1 MKPAQLR
8 FLVVEDHAFQ
18 RRILLKTLE
27 NLGAVHVQE
36 AANGHSALEIF
47 RSSPQPVDIILTDLD
62 MPGMD
67 GIEFL
72 RHIGE
77 SRKPVSVVLVSAVE
91 RSVLAS
97 VETMAA
103 AYGITLLGTL
113 QKPITATD
121 LETLIL
127 AHWPPT
133 HDSAKPAKPAAYPI
147 EQIAAALENGAF
159 EAYFQPKVD
168 LATREVKCFEALA
181 RWRHP
186 QAGLLAPDRFIEL
199 MERHALIDGLT
210 WQMLDQ
216 SAAACCQWRESGRDI
231 CVSVNLSVASLAD
244 VNFADRAADL
254 VRKRKLDPRNVI
266 LEVTESA
273 AVAADA
279 GPVLENLSRLRLKGF
294 GLSIDDYGTGY
305 SSIQQLSRVPFTELK
320 IDRSFLQMTP
330 GTDSRLIIL
339 RSSLDMAKKLHMVT
353 VAEGIET
360 QQDWDLLR
368 NLGCD
373 LGQGYF
379 VARPMSAG
387 AVPAWIDEW
396 NGLDNLAPERSA

>member
-1 MKPAQLR
+1 MTPALLQ
-8 FLVVEDHAFQ
+8 FLVVEDHPFQ
-18 RRILLKTLE
+18 RRMLLKTLR

-36 AANGHSALEIF
+36 AVDGHSALEIF
-47 RSSPQPVDIILTDLD
+47 RSSPQPVDIIISDLD

-72 RHIGE
+72 RHLGE
-77 SRKPVSVVLVSAVE
+77 SRKPVAVVLVSAVE

-103 AYGITLLGTL
+103 AYGITLLGAL
-113 QKPITATD
+113 QKPIAAGN
-121 LETLIL
+121 LERLIL
-127 AHWPPT
+127 AHRPATP
-133 HDSAKPAKPAAYPI
+133 DSGERAEPAAYPI
-147 EQIAAALENGAF
+147 EQIAAALENGEF
-159 EAYFQPKVD
+159 EPYFQPKVD
-168 LATREVKCFEALA
+168 LATREVRGFEALA

-186 QAGLLAPDRFIEL
+186 QAGLLAPDRFIER

-216 SAAACCQWRESGRDI
+216 SAAACCKWRESGLDI
-231 CVSVNLSVASLAD
+231 CVSINLSVATLAD
-244 VNFADRAADL
+244 VTFADRAADL
-254 VRKRKLDPRNVI
+254 VRQRKLDPRNVI
-266 LEVTESA
+266 LELTESA

-279 GPVLENLSRLRLKGF
+279 GHVLENLSRLRLKGF

-305 SSIQQLSRVPFTELK
+305 SSIQQLNRVPFTELK

-330 GTDSRLIIL
+330 GDDSRLIIL
-339 RSSLDMAKKLHMVT
+339 RSSLDMARNLNMVT

-379 VARPMSAG
+379 IGRPMAAT

-396 NGLDNLAPERSA
+396 NGLGSLAPERDT